1 MDDRTN
7 FGYCTK
13 VFTFVVDNNHLSV
26 EKNQSRS
33 EELVNCQGDTSC
45 RSAVRDK
52 YRQEYDKV
60 QERIATC
67 SGADQCVAVA
77 KELRALQG
85 DYSARIGEIQEKA
98 RMQGLDSLTPA

>member
-1 MDDRTN
+1 ME
-7 FGYCTK
+7 C
-13 VFTFVVDNNHLSV
+13 VVVDNNHLSV

-60 QERIATC
+60 QA
-67 SGADQCVAVA
+67 
-77 KELRALQG
+77 
-85 DYSARIGEIQEKA
+85 
-98 RMQGLDSLTPA
+98 

>member
-1 MDDRTN
+1 M
-7 FGYCTK
+7 
-13 VFTFVVDNNHLSV
+13 

-33 EELVNCQGDTSC
+33 EELVNCQGDTNC

-67 SGADQCVAVA
+67 SGAGRRGFTLSD
-77 KELRALQG
+77 RG
-85 DYSARIGEIQEKA
+85 D
-98 RMQGLDSLTPA
+98 

>member
-1 MDDRTN
+1 M
-7 FGYCTK
+7 
-13 VFTFVVDNNHLSV
+13 

-45 RSAVRDK
+45 RATVRDK

-67 SGADQCVAVA
+67 SGAGFPHSS
-77 KELRALQG
+77 R
-85 DYSARIGEIQEKA
+85 SAGMGGFTGCDVEY
-98 RMQGLDSLTPA
+98 